1 MEVVNL
7 TVFVFRATASPSIAI
22 ETASLVPPLPRFIA
36 AVGGMRPGSESV
48 RRLSSRQFTPSQRSS
63 TRQGPAAESSTGLDT
78 QTPTRPSMQ
87 PQLDIHISSSAAM
100 APSADIY
107 SNLPRISNLERAT
120 EDDLR
125 QVIHTF
131 PVIDNH
137 AHNMLLE
144 DHAYGGSDY
153 PFECITSEAQGS
165 ALTDHVHSGLAHMRA
180 IKQLSRLFDCP
191 ETLTDVKAARY
202 EWVRRDYG
210 GMVKKC
216 LEGTHAIMMDD
227 GLQPDKIYP
236 FKWHEQHV
244 PSVKRIVRIEAVAAE
259 LLEQLSIASGFLKV
273 GTDADWP
280 IEQTEAFLMR
290 FNTQFRN
297 QIRTFANDPD
307 VRGFKSVICYRTG
320 LDIGLDSR
328 KALRPQQSLTESS
341 LLTAFHDFL
350 QQAVRDGEYRVEQ
363 KEVNDYLVCAVCEV
377 LEKRAEADGEGL
389 PFQFHTGLG
398 DTDINLVKAN
408 PAYMQAVIEAYPN
421 VDFVMLHSAY
431 PYTREAGYM
440 AANFANAWLDIGEV
454 FPMLSREG
462 EEAVLRQA
470 LELTPTSKILWSTD
484 GHFFPETYWLAN
496 KQFRD
501 VLEKVLLG
509 YVREG
514 DMKPSQAINIA
525 TDIMFW
531 NSDALYKLDE
541 GFKYPRLLQ
550 ACGRSSGES
559 QKTLINGTSKAGSIK
574 SAVSSNT
581 VTMTGVPGSGGPHAS
596 HSRGP
601 SNLSSSAVTRPSSS
615 PAPYSSSQPAAQ
627 QNVAVFDAFLSK
639 NPEIKYIWLQFLDYT
654 GTLRNRMVTISQ
666 FKKQLTT
673 GQNPGI
679 TSALPRLLQ
688 DDDGAPGTSASGQFL
703 LLPDLSTLA
712 LNAGIASP
720 SASIQNWWMDDTINI
735 PPTVHKTGCPRWNLQ
750 KQLNSLKEDFNIKI
764 LMGFEIEIIFM
775 RPIPNANGSDFT
787 EFEPLHMVHSWS
799 NMTYKQLDVLPMI
812 EEIVDTLAAINIHLP
827 QFHSEAAPGQWEFP
841 LPAFEPLKSI
851 DILYKA
857 RDVIRNIAK
866 KHGLKATLYP
876 RPYNFTCGNA
886 SHTHFSINGPDD
898 TVEKYQDPFL
908 AGILEHL
915 PSILALTL
923 PLEESYQRITAGIW
937 AGGEYVTWGT
947 QNREVPLRKCGPG
960 HWELKTCDGIGNM
973 YLSMAALL
981 AAGLHGLREDFPL
994 MHKDCTVDSS
1004 QISDEEREELGITT
1018 TLPHSLPES
1027 LKSLDEDE
1035 VIREALGDVTV
1046 DDYVAVKKA
1055 EMAKLKGFGDEKR
1068 RLWLMARY

>member
-1 MEVVNL
+1 
-7 TVFVFRATASPSIAI
+7 
-22 ETASLVPPLPRFIA
+22 
-36 AVGGMRPGSESV
+36 
-48 RRLSSRQFTPSQRSS
+48 
-63 TRQGPAAESSTGLDT
+63 
-78 QTPTRPSMQ
+78 
-87 PQLDIHISSSAAM
+87 M
-100 APSADIY
+100 APNTEDY
-107 SNLPRISNLERAT
+107 SYLPRISNLERAT

-144 DHAYGGSDY
+144 DHAYGSAAY

-191 ETLTDVKAARY
+191 ETLQDVKAARY
-202 EWVRRDYG
+202 EWVRRDYD

-227 GLQPDKIYP
+227 GLQPEIIHP

-244 PSVKRIVRIEAVAAE
+244 PIVKRIVRVEAVAAE
-259 LLEQLSIASGFLKV
+259 LLEQLSIVSGFLKV

-328 KALRPQQSLTESS
+328 KSLRPQQTLTESS
-341 LLTAFHDFL
+341 LLAAFHDFI
-350 QQAVRDGEYRVEQ
+350 QQAVRDSNYRVEQ

-377 LEKRAEADGEGL
+377 LEKRVEAEGEGL

-398 DTDINLVKAN
+398 DTDINLIKAN
-408 PAYMQAVIEAYPN
+408 PAYMQPIIEAYPN

-509 YVREG
+509 YVRQG
-514 DMKPSQAINIA
+514 DMKPSQAISAA

-531 NSDALYKLDE
+531 NADSLYKLDE

-550 ACGRSSGES
+550 ACGRSSDES
-559 QKTLINGTSKAGSIK
+559 QKTFVNGTSKAASIK
-574 SAVSSNT
+574 SAVSTNT
-581 VTMTGVPGSGGPHAS
+581 ATMSEIPGSGRPHS
-596 HSRGP
+596 SYSRGISGLSNAMALP
-601 SNLSSSAVTRPSSS
+601 SPSS
-615 PAPYSSSQPAAQ
+615 PAPSSTSQFAGQ
-627 QNVAVFDAFLSK
+627 QNLAIFDAFLTK
-639 NPEIKYIWLQFLDYT
+639 NPEVKYIWLQFLDYT
-654 GTLRNRMVTISQ
+654 GTLRNRMVTITQ
-666 FKKQLTT
+666 FKRQLLT

-679 TSALPRLLQ
+679 TCALPRLLQ
-688 DDDGAPGTSASGQFL
+688 DDNGAPGTSATGQFL
-703 LLPDLSTLA
+703 LLPDLSTLT
-712 LNAGIASP
+712 LNKGIPSP
-720 SASIQNWWMDDTINI
+720 SATVQNWWMDDTIDA
-735 PPTVHKTGCPRWNLQ
+735 PPRSHKQGCPRWNLQ
-750 KQLNSLKEDFNIKI
+750 KQLTTLKDEFNINI
-764 LMGFEIEIIFM
+764 LMGCEIEVIFM

-799 NMTYKQLDVLPMI
+799 NMTYQQIDVLPMV
-812 EEIVDTLAAINIHLP
+812 EEIVDTLAEVDIHLP

-841 LPAFEPLKSI
+841 LPAFGPIKAI
-851 DILYKA
+851 DTLYKA
-857 RDVIRNIAK
+857 RDIIRNVAK

-876 RPYNFTCGNA
+876 RPYNFTCGSAN
-886 SHTHFSINGPDD
+886 HTHFSINGSER
-898 TVEKYQDPFL
+898 TVERYQDPFL

-915 PSILALTL
+915 PSILAFTL
-923 PLEESYQRITAGIW
+923 PLEESYQRVVAGIW
-937 AGGEYVTWGT
+937 AGGEYVTWGS
-947 QNREVPLRKCGPG
+947 QNREVPLRKCGVG

-973 YLSMAALL
+973 YLSMAAIL
-981 AAGLHGLREDFPL
+981 ASGLHGLRQDMEL
-994 MHKDCTVDSS
+994 THQDCMIDAS
-1004 QISDEEREELGITT
+1004 QVSEEERADLGIRM

-1027 LKSLDEDE
+1027 LAHLRKDETL
-1035 VIREALGDVTV
+1035 REALGDVTV
-1046 DDYVAVKKA
+1046 TDYIDVKEA
-1055 EMAKLKGFGDEKR
+1055 EMAKLQGFGDEKR

>member
-1 MEVVNL
+1 
-7 TVFVFRATASPSIAI
+7 
-22 ETASLVPPLPRFIA
+22 
-36 AVGGMRPGSESV
+36 MRPGSRLVQRLSDKQFSPRASAQNLGNSLSSTVEAAEVSSSTSPASNHQ
-48 RRLSSRQFTPSQRSS
+48 RLSSLSS
-63 TRQGPAAESSTGLDT
+63 N
-78 QTPTRPSMQ
+78 
-87 PQLDIHISSSAAM
+87 M
-100 APSADIY
+100 APTAEDY
-107 SNLPRISNLERAT
+107 SYLPRLSNLERAT

-144 DHAYGGSDY
+144 DHAYGSAEY
-153 PFECITSEAQGS
+153 PFECITSEAQGN

-191 ETLTDVKAARY
+191 ETLQDVKAARY
-202 EWVRRDYG
+202 EWVRRDYD

-227 GLQPDKIYP
+227 GLQPEIIHP

-244 PSVKRIVRIEAVAAE
+244 PTVKRIVRIESVAAE

-273 GTDADWP
+273 GTDADWS
-280 IEQTEAFLMR
+280 IGQTEAFLMR

-320 LDIGLDSR
+320 LDIGLESR
-328 KALRPQQSLTESS
+328 KALRPQQQLTESS
-341 LLTAFHDFL
+341 LLTAFHDFI
-350 QQAVRDGEYRVEQ
+350 QQAVRDSNYRVEQ

-377 LEKRAEADGEGL
+377 LEKRVEAEGEGL

-398 DTDINLVKAN
+398 DTDIDLIKSN
-408 PAYMQAVIEAYPN
+408 PAYMQPIIEAYPN

-440 AANFANAWLDIGEV
+440 AANFANAWLDIGEI

-501 VLEKVLLG
+501 VLEKILLS

-531 NSDALYKLDE
+531 NSDSLYKLDE

-559 QKTLINGTSKAGSIK
+559 QKTLVNGTSKAASIR
-574 SAVSSNT
+574 SHASTTTAVT
-581 VTMTGVPGSGGPHAS
+581 AIPGSGGPRSS

-601 SNLSSSAVTRPSSS
+601 SGLDNATSRPSVSS
-615 PAPYSSSQPAAQ
+615 HGPPSTQTGSQQKLAIL
-627 QNVAVFDAFLSK
+627 DGFLTK
-639 NPEIKYIWLQFLDYT
+639 NPEVKYIWLQFLDYT

-666 FKKQLTT
+666 FKKQLLT

-688 DDDGAPGTSASGQFL
+688 DDNGAPGTSATGQFL
-703 LLPDLSTLA
+703 LLPDLSTLT
-712 LNAGIASP
+712 LNKGIPSP
-720 SASIQNWWMDDTINI
+720 SATVQTWWMDDTTDT
-735 PPTVHKTGCPRWNLQ
+735 PLTQHKQGCPRWNLQ
-750 KQLNSLKEDFNIKI
+750 KQLNLLKDEYNIDI
-764 LMGFEIEIIFM
+764 LMGCEIEIIFM
-775 RPIPNANGSDFT
+775 RPILNANGSEFT
-787 EFEPLHMVHSWS
+787 GFEPLHMVHSWS
-799 NMTYKQLDVLPMI
+799 NMTHQQLDVLPI
-812 EEIVDTLAAINIHLP
+812 VEEIVDTLAEVDIHVP

-841 LPAFEPLKSI
+841 LPPFEPMKAI
-851 DILYKA
+851 DTLYKA
-857 RDVIRNIAK
+857 RDIIRNVAK
-866 KHGLKATLYP
+866 KHGLKATVYP
-876 RPYNFTCGNA
+876 RPYNFTCGSAN
-886 SHTHFSINGPDD
+886 HTHFSINGPDG
-898 TVEKYQDPFL
+898 TTEKYEDRFL

-915 PSILALTL
+915 PSILAFTL
-923 PLEESYQRITAGIW
+923 PLEESYQRIAPGIW

-960 HWELKTCDGIGNM
+960 HWELKTCDGVANM

-981 AAGLHGLREDFPL
+981 ACGLEGLRGKMEL
-994 MHKDCTVDSS
+994 VHRDCGVDASLVGE
-1004 QISDEEREELGITT
+1004 EERRELGVTRMMPRTLGESLEELRRDRVLRRG
-1018 TLPHSLPES
+1018 
-1027 LKSLDEDE
+1027 
-1035 VIREALGDVTV
+1035 LGGETV
-1046 DDYVAVKKA
+1046 GDYVDVKRA
-1055 EMAKLKGFGDEKR
+1055 EMEKLGGFGEEKR

>member
-1 MEVVNL
+1 MRPSSRLVQRLSEKQFNPRASGSNRGSSLNSTAEVVE
-7 TVFVFRATASPSIAI
+7 ASSSSSTASSA
-22 ETASLVPPLPRFIA
+22 
-36 AVGGMRPGSESV
+36 
-48 RRLSSRQFTPSQRSS
+48 
-63 TRQGPAAESSTGLDT
+63 
-78 QTPTRPSMQ
+78 
-87 PQLDIHISSSAAM
+87 PQSSSISLKMAA
-100 APSADIY
+100 STEDY
-107 SNLPRISNLERAT
+107 SYLPRISNLERAT

-125 QVIHTF
+125 QVVHTF

-137 AHNMLLE
+137 AHNMLLD
-144 DHAYGGSDY
+144 DHAYGNAEY

-191 ETLTDVKAARY
+191 ETLQDVKAARY
-202 EWVRRDYG
+202 EWVRRDYD

-227 GLQPDKIYP
+227 GLQPEIIHP

-244 PSVKRIVRIEAVAAE
+244 PTVKRIVRIEAVAAE

-280 IEQTEAFLMR
+280 IGQTEAFLMR

-297 QIRTFANDPD
+297 QIRTFANDPE

-320 LDIGLDSR
+320 LDIGLESR
-328 KALRPQQSLTESS
+328 KSLRPQQSLTESS
-341 LLTAFHDFL
+341 LLTAFHDFI
-350 QQAVRDGEYRVEQ
+350 QQAVRDSNYRVEQ

-377 LEKRAEADGEGL
+377 LEKRVEAEGEGL

-398 DTDINLVKAN
+398 DTDINLVKSN
-408 PAYMQAVIEAYPN
+408 PAYMQPIVEAFPN
-421 VDFVMLHSAY
+421 VDFVMLHSSY

-440 AANFANAWLDIGEV
+440 AANYANAWLDIGEV

-501 VLEKVLLG
+501 VLEKILVS

-514 DMKPSQAINIA
+514 DIKPSQAINIA

-531 NSDALYKLDE
+531 NSDSLYKLDE

-559 QKTLINGTSKAGSIK
+559 QKTLVNGTSKAASIR
-574 SAVSSNT
+574 SHAST
-581 VTMTGVPGSGGPHAS
+581 TATLTGVPGSGGPHS
-596 HSRGP
+596 NHSRGP
-601 SNLSSSAVTRPSSS
+601 SNLSTTVARPSTPS
-615 PAPYSSSQPAAQ
+615 PGPSPSLQTASQ
-627 QNVAVFDAFLSK
+627 QNLAILDAFLTK
-639 NPEIKYIWLQFLDYT
+639 NPEVRYIWLQFLDYT
-654 GTLRNRMVTISQ
+654 GTLRNRMVTVSQ
-666 FKKQLTT
+666 FKKQLLT

-688 DDDGAPGTSASGQFL
+688 DDNGAPGTVATGQFL
-703 LLPDLSTLA
+703 LLPDLSTLTV
-712 LNAGIASP
+712 NKGIPSP
-720 SASIQNWWMDDTINI
+720 SASIQNWWMEDTSDI
-735 PPTVHKTGCPRWNLQ
+735 PPTKHEQGCPRWNLQ
-750 KQLNSLKEDFNIKI
+750 RQVNLLKDEYNINI
-764 LMGFEIEIIFM
+764 VMGCEIEIIFM
-775 RPIPNANGSDFT
+775 RPVLNANGSEFT

-799 NMTYKQLDVLPMI
+799 NMTYQQIDALPVV
-812 EEIVDTLAAINIHLP
+812 EEIVESLAEVDIHLP

-841 LPAFEPLKSI
+841 LPPFEPIKAI
-851 DILYKA
+851 DTLYTA
-857 RDVIRNIAK
+857 REIIRNVAK
-866 KHGLKATLYP
+866 KHGLKATVYP
-876 RPYNFTCGNA
+876 RPYNFTCGSAN
-886 SHTHFSINGPDD
+886 HTHFSINGPEG

-923 PLEESYQRITAGIW
+923 PLEESYERVTAGIW
-937 AGGEYVTWGT
+937 AGGEYVTWGS

-960 HWELKTCDGIGNM
+960 HWELKACDGIGNM
-973 YLSMAALL
+973 YLGMAALL
-981 AAGLHGLREDFPL
+981 ACGLAGLREEMKL
-994 MHKDCTVDSS
+994 THKDCTVDASLLS
-1004 QISDEEREELGITT
+1004 KQERAELGITT
-1018 TLPHSLPES
+1018 MLPHSLEES
-1027 LKSLDEDE
+1027 LACLKEDD
-1035 VIREALGDVTV
+1035 VIREALGDVTLT
-1046 DDYVAVKKA
+1046 DYCELKEA
-1055 EMAKLKGFGDEKR
+1055 EMKKLRGFGEEKR

>member
-1 MEVVNL
+1 
-7 TVFVFRATASPSIAI
+7 
-22 ETASLVPPLPRFIA
+22 
-36 AVGGMRPGSESV
+36 
-48 RRLSSRQFTPSQRSS
+48 
-63 TRQGPAAESSTGLDT
+63 
-78 QTPTRPSMQ
+78 
-87 PQLDIHISSSAAM
+87 M
-100 APSADIY
+100 APTAEDY
-107 SNLPRISNLERAT
+107 SYLPRISNLERAT

-144 DHAYGGSDY
+144 DHAYGSAEY
-153 PFECITSEAQGS
+153 PFECITSEAQGN

-191 ETLTDVKAARY
+191 ETLQDVKAARY
-202 EWVRRDYG
+202 EWVRRDYD

-227 GLQPDKIYP
+227 GLQPEIIYP

-244 PSVKRIVRIEAVAAE
+244 PTVKRIVRIEAVAAE

-273 GTDADWP
+273 GTDADWS
-280 IEQTEAFLMR
+280 IGQTEAFLMR

-350 QQAVRDGEYRVEQ
+350 QKAVRGSNYRVEQ

-377 LEKRAEADGEGL
+377 LEKRVEAEGEGL

-398 DTDINLVKAN
+398 DTDIDLIKSN
-408 PAYMQAVIEAYPN
+408 PAYMQPIIEAYPN
-421 VDFVMLHSAY
+421 VDFVLLHSAY

-501 VLEKVLLG
+501 VLEKILLS
-509 YVREG
+509 YVRQG
-514 DMKPSQAINIA
+514 DMKPSQAISIA

-531 NSDALYKLDE
+531 NSDSLYKLDE

-559 QKTLINGTSKAGSIK
+559 QKTLVNVTSKAASIR
-574 SAVSSNT
+574 SHTSTNA
-581 VTMTGVPGSGGPHAS
+581 TMTVLPGSGGPHS
-596 HSRGP
+596 NHSRGP
-601 SNLSSSAVTRPSSS
+601 SGLVNGMARPSTSSGGRSSSIQQT
-615 PAPYSSSQPAAQ
+615 AAQ
-627 QNVAVFDAFLSK
+627 QNLAILDAFLTR
-639 NPEIKYIWLQFLDYT
+639 NPEVKYIWLQFLDYT

-666 FKKQLTT
+666 FKKQLLT

-679 TSALPRLLQ
+679 TCALPRMLQ
-688 DDDGAPGTSASGQFL
+688 DDNGAPGTSATGQFL
-703 LLPDLSTLA
+703 LLPDLSTLT
-712 LNAGIASP
+712 LNKGIPSP
-720 SASIQNWWMDDTINI
+720 SATVQTWWMDDTTDV
-735 PPTVHKTGCPRWNLQ
+735 PPTQHKQGCPRWNLQ
-750 KQLNSLKEDFNIKI
+750 KQLNLLKDEFNISI
-764 LMGFEIEIIFM
+764 LMGCEIEIIFM
-775 RPIPNANGSDFT
+775 RPILNANGSDFT

-799 NMTYKQLDVLPMI
+799 NMTYQQIEVLPI
-812 EEIVDTLAAINIHLP
+812 VEEIVETLAEVDIHIP

-841 LPAFEPLKSI
+841 LPAFEPIKAI
-851 DILYKA
+851 DTLYKA
-857 RDVIRNIAK
+857 RDIIRNVAK
-866 KHGLKATLYP
+866 KHGLKATVYP
-876 RPYNFTCGNA
+876 RPYNFACGSAN
-886 SHTHFSINGPDD
+886 HTHFSINGPEG
-898 TVEKYQDPFL
+898 TVEKYQEPFL
-908 AGILEHL
+908 AGVLEHL
-915 PSILALTL
+915 PSLLAFTL
-923 PLEESYQRITAGIW
+923 PLEESYQRVAAGIW

-960 HWELKTCDGIGNM
+960 HWELKTCDGVANM

-981 AAGLHGLREDFPL
+981 ACGLAGLSEEMELTHS
-994 MHKDCTVDSS
+994 DCTVDAS
-1004 QISDEEREELGITT
+1004 QASKDERAEMGITAMM
-1018 TLPHSLPES
+1018 PHSLEES
-1027 LKSLDEDE
+1027 LACLEKDR
-1035 VIREALGDVTV
+1035 VIREALGGVTV
-1046 DDYVAVKKA
+1046 RDYVDIKEA
-1055 EMAKLKGFGDEKR
+1055 EMEKLRGFGEEKR